1 MKNCSEAKMTPRSN
15 KAFLKRMTGGTGILP
30 GGCFDNSGAFG
41 KVQDGKYEIKEKR
54 NGLVF

>member
-1 MKNCSEAKMTPRSN
+1 MTPRSN